1 MGNPK
6 RTDPAGQIADTLTF
20 FPGHLLCTSCLL
32 RRDAVLDPWRKRLFS
47 AWSSGGGPGRFLGAF
62 WGFCSEEPLSLSKRV
77 VRSRSSGYSI
87 INGASTSREL
97 VAHQASVAEKRGG
110 NRRGPATSR
119 SSTLLR
125 SSVPTAFASRTATVA
140 ELHGDQKSGP
150 SVEGGVDEG
159 GWGGLDALEDGFGR
173 DSRLKRRSKWDGSPS
188 GEDADGHRPL
198 NHPNTPLATG
208 QSEDSRTPLGG
219 FWCEQEPNYLGA
231 KGIATR
237 TLRGGSWPYS

>member
-1 MGNPK
+1 MQCLIHGGENAFFP
-6 RTDPAGQIADTLTF
+6 RGRPAGA
-20 FPGHLLCTSCLL
+20 
-32 RRDAVLDPWRKRLFS
+32 RAV
-47 AWSSGGGPGRFLGAF
+47 F

-140 ELHGDQKSGP
+140 ELHDRKSGP

-188 GEDADGHRPL
+188 GSCGRPPTVEPSEHALKVL
-198 NHPNTPLATG
+198 NP
-208 QSEDSRTPLGG
+208 D
-219 FWCEQEPNYLGA
+219 
-231 KGIATR
+231 
-237 TLRGGSWPYS
+237 